1 MFGTFHLFTVRDVP
15 IRIHFTVFFLVYLF
29 RDSKTSFF
37 YTVLIAGL
45 LLLSVALHEL
55 GHTVVAQRYGIRV
68 KDIIL
73 TPVGGVARTLGFP
86 DDPHVEVR
94 IALAGPYV
102 SLALAIIGGCL
113 AFIMQHTLFRW
124 STFTFIVFAVM
135 NLSLFLFN
143 LLPSFPMDGGR
154 ILRGTLSLNKGPLE
168 ATRIAA
174 TIGKIFAVIFIV
186 LGLRYDLFSL
196 LIIGIFILLSAG
208 SEYRMMKVK
217 AWQQG
222 YEAPSTPIEPDFVV
236 SPPPYE
242 KKSAKPKMPGGL
254 LGDILIAAKDLYEE
268 SCQTL
273 FKQNE

>member
-15 IRIHFTVFFLVYLF
+15 IRIHFTVFFLFYLF
-29 RDSKTSFF
+29 RDSQTSFL
-37 YTVLIAGL
+37 YTLLFAVL

-55 GHTVVAQRYGIRV
+55 GHTVVAQRYGFRV

-73 TPVGGVARTLGFP
+73 TPIGGVARTIGFP
-86 DDPHVEVR
+86 EDPHTEVR

-102 SLALAIIGGCL
+102 SLALALFGGAW
-113 AFIMQHTLFRW
+113 AFFTYHTFLRW
-124 STFTFIVFAVM
+124 STFTFMVFAAM

-154 ILRGTLSLNKGPLE
+154 ILRGTLALKKGPLE

-174 TIGKIFAVIFIV
+174 LIGKIFAVIFII
-186 LGLRYDLFSL
+186 LGIRYDLFSL
-196 LIIGIFILLSAG
+196 LIIGVFILLSAG
-208 SEYRMMKVK
+208 SEYRMMKIK

-222 YEAPSTPIEPDFVV
+222 SVSPPPPVEPDFVA

-242 KKSAKPKMPGGL
+242 KSPAKLKMPKGF
-254 LGDILIAAKDLYEE
+254 LGDILITAKDLYQEI
-268 SCQTL
+268 CKPL
-273 FKQNE
+273 FKQD

>member
-1 MFGTFHLFTVRDVP
+1 MFGTFHLFTVREVP
-15 IRIHFTVFFLVYLF
+15 IRIHFTVFFLVFLL
-29 RDSKTSFF
+29 RDSQTSFF
-37 YTVLIAGL
+37 YTVLFAML

-55 GHTVVAQRYGIRV
+55 GHTIVAQRYGLSV

-73 TPVGGVARTLGFP
+73 TPIGGVARTTGFP
-86 DDPHVEVR
+86 EDPHIEVR

-102 SLALAIIGGCL
+102 SLMLALLGGTL
-113 AFIMQHTLFRW
+113 AFIMEHTLFKW
-124 STFTFIVFAVM
+124 STFTFVVFAIM

-154 ILRGTLSLNKGPLE
+154 ILRGTLSLKKGPLE

-174 TIGKIFAVIFIV
+174 TIGKIFAVLFIL
-186 LGLRYDLFSL
+186 LGIRYDLFSL
-196 LIIGIFILLSAG
+196 LIIGVFIMLSAG
-208 SEYRMMKVK
+208 SEYRMMKLK

-222 YEAPSTPIEPDFVV
+222 GVPQKTPVETDFVA

-242 KKSAKPKMPGGL
+242 KQSSKLKMPGGI
-254 LGDILIAAKDLYEE
+254 LGDLLITAKDLYEE

-273 FKQNE
+273 FKQV